1 MKIKDIINKNWN
13 FKTRLLIAHRISRC
27 TTLIKRDI
35 AVWKRDRMVP
45 ERILSLQ
52 VDGVENMRLSVHELI
67 DTYGMDPLSAMLF
80 FDDLIKANNNEDK
93 TQMVNLVERLQS
105 GARRKSLAMTPDM
118 LENIKNNQPELWSEY
133 EKLQKNEEM
142 LSGSGEEEIEQIE
155 ETELPD

>member
-13 FKTRLLIAHRISRC
+13 FKTRLLIARRISKC

-35 AVWKRDRMVP
+35 AAWKRDRMVP
-45 ERILSLQ
+45 ERALSLQ
-52 VDGVENMRLSVHELI
+52 INGVENMRISVHELM

-105 GARRKSLAMTPDM
+105 GGRRKSLAMTPDM
-118 LENIKNNQPELWSEY
+118 LENIKNNQPELWREY
-133 EKLQKNEEM
+133 ERLQKDEDM
-142 LSGSGEEEIEQIE
+142 LSGEEEIEQIE